1 MARGQTTRDF
11 VLDTAVA
18 LFNEQGTAAVSTNHI
33 AEAAGISPGNLY
45 YHFKNKEDIIRAVLD
60 RMYEEWN
67 AVYVIPTDATFDLA
81 VLQAAL
87 RQNFELLWRYRFF
100 YRELGALVRR
110 DRQLG
115 RRHKAIQE
123 QRQREQLALF
133 DRLAAAGVFKW
144 PRKRAEVEATL
155 TIAWLVGNYW
165 LNHLE
170 SSGESVTLDMMQQG
184 VDLIVRLFTPYL
196 NE

>member
-11 VLDTAVA
+11 VLDTAVT

-67 AVYVIPTDATFDLA
+67 AVYVIPTEATFDLA

-87 RQNFELLWRYRFF
+87 RQNFELLWRFRFF

-144 PRKRAEVEATL
+144 PRKRTEVEATL
-155 TIAWLVGNYW
+155 TVAWIVGNYW
-165 LNHLE
+165 LSHLE
-170 SSGESVTLDMMQQG
+170 SSGESVTPDMMQQG

>member
-1 MARGQTTRDF
+1 MARGQTTKDSI
-11 VLDTAVA
+11 LDTAVT

-45 YHFKNKEDIIRAVLD
+45 YHFKNKDDIIRAVLD

-67 AVYVIPTDATFDLA
+67 AVYIVPTDASFDLA
-81 VLQAAL
+81 VLRAAL
-87 RQNFELLWRYRFF
+87 RRNFDLLWRYRFF

-115 RRHKAIQE
+115 RQHKAIQE

-133 DRLAAAGVFKW
+133 DRLAAAGVFTW
-144 PRKRAEVEATL
+144 PRKRSEVEETL
-155 TIAWLVGNYW
+155 TIAWIAGNYW
-165 LNHLE
+165 LAYLE
-170 SSGESVTLDMMQQG
+170 SSGESVTQDMVQQG
-184 VDLIVRLFTPYL
+184 VELIVRLFTPYL
-196 NE
+196 TK

>member
-1 MARGQTTRDF
+1 MARRQTTKDF
-11 VLDTAVA
+11 VIDTAVN

-67 AVYVIPTDATFDLA
+67 AVYVVPTDAAFDLS
-81 VLQAAL
+81 VLRATL

-100 YRELGALVRR
+100 YRELGALVRH

-115 RRHKAIQE
+115 RRHKAIQA

-144 PRKRAEVEATL
+144 PRKRSEVDETL
-155 TIAWLVGNYW
+155 TIAWIVGTYW
-165 LNHLE
+165 LAYLE
-170 SSGESVTLDMMQQG
+170 SSGESNAPDLLQQG
-184 VDLIVRLFTPYL
+184 VELIVRLFTPYL
-196 NE
+196 N

>member
-1 MARGQTTRDF
+1 MARGQTTKDF
-11 VLDTAVA
+11 ILDTAVD

-33 AEAAGISPGNLY
+33 AEAAEISPGNLY

-67 AVYVIPTDATFDLA
+67 AVYIVPADASFDLA
-81 VLQAAL
+81 VLRAAL

-110 DRQLG
+110 DKQLG
-115 RRHKAIQE
+115 RRHKTIQE

-133 DRLAAAGVFKW
+133 DRLAAAEVFKW
-144 PRKRAEVEATL
+144 PRKRSEVEATL
-155 TIAWLVGNYW
+155 TIAWIVGNYW
-165 LNHLE
+165 LSHLE
-170 SSGESVTLDMMQQG
+170 SGGENVTPDMMQEG
-184 VDLIVRLFTPYL
+184 VELIVRLFTPYL
-196 NE
+196 GE

>member
-1 MARGQTTRDF
+1 MTRGQTTQD
-11 VLDTAVA
+11 VILDTAVT

-67 AVYVIPTDATFDLA
+67 VVYVLPADAAFSLD
-81 VLQAAL
+81 VLRAAL
-87 RQNFELLWRYRFF
+87 RQNFDLQWRYRFF

-110 DRQLG
+110 DKQLG
-115 RRHKAIQE
+115 RRHKVLQE

-144 PRKRAEVEATL
+144 PRKRSEVEATL
-155 TIAWLVGNYW
+155 TIAWIVGNYW
-165 LNHLE
+165 LSHLE
-170 SSGESVTLDMMQQG
+170 SGGENVTPEMVQQG
-184 VDLIVRLFTPYL
+184 VELIVRLFTPYL
-196 NE
+196 SE

>member
-11 VLDTAVA
+11 VLDTAVT

-45 YHFKNKEDIIRAVLD
+45 YHFKNKDDIIRAVFD
-60 RMYEEWN
+60 RMVEEWN
-67 AVYVIPTDATFDLA
+67 AVYLVPADAVFDLA
-81 VLQAAL
+81 MLREAL
-87 RQNFELLWRYRFF
+87 RQNFDLLWRYRFF
-100 YRELGALVRR
+100 YRELGALVRH

-115 RRHKAIQE
+115 KRHKAIQE

-144 PRKRAEVEATL
+144 PRKRSEVEETL
-155 TIAWLVGNYW
+155 TIAWIVGNYW
-165 LNHLE
+165 LAHLE
-170 SSGESVTLDMMQQG
+170 SGGETVTPELMQQG
-184 VDLIVRLFTPYL
+184 VELILRLFTPYL
-196 NE
+196 NK

>member
-11 VLDTAVA
+11 VLDTTVN

-67 AVYVIPTDATFDLA
+67 AVYIMPADASFDLD
-81 VLQAAL
+81 VLRAAL

-110 DRQLG
+110 DKQLG
-115 RRHKAIQE
+115 RRHRVIQE

-133 DRLAAAGVFKW
+133 DRLAAARVFKW
-144 PRKRAEVEATL
+144 PRKRSEVEATL
-155 TIAWLVGNYW
+155 TIAWIVGNYW
-165 LNHLE
+165 LSYLE
-170 SSGESVTLDMMQQG
+170 SGGENVTPDMMQEG
-184 VDLIVRLFTPYL
+184 VELIVRLFTPYL
-196 NE
+196 ST

>member
-11 VLDTAVA
+11 ILDTAVA
-18 LFNEQGTAAVSTNHI
+18 LFNEQGTALVTTNRI
-33 AEAAGISPGNLY
+33 AEAAGMSPGNLY

-60 RMYEEWN
+60 WMYEEWN
-67 AVYVIPTDATFDLA
+67 AVYAVPTDASFDLD
-81 VLQAAL
+81 VLRAAL

-144 PRKRAEVEATL
+144 PRRRSEVEATL
-155 TIAWLVGNYW
+155 TIAWIVGNYW
-165 LNHLE
+165 LAHLE
-170 SSGESVTLDMMQQG
+170 SNGEAVTPEMMQQG
-184 VDLIVRLFTPYL
+184 VELIVRLFAPYL
-196 NE
+196 NR

>member
-11 VLDTAVA
+11 ILDTAVM
-18 LFNEQGTAAVSTNHI
+18 LFNEQSTAAVSTNHI
-33 AEAAGISPGNLY
+33 ANAAGISPGNLY
-45 YHFKNKEDIIRAVLD
+45 YHFKNKEEIIRAVLD

-67 AVYVIPTDATFDLA
+67 AVYTVPTGDSFDLD
-81 VLQAAL
+81 VLRAAL
-87 RQNFELLWRYRFF
+87 RRNLELLWRYRFF
-100 YRELGALVRR
+100 YRELGALVLH

-144 PRKRAEVEATL
+144 PRKRSEVEETL
-155 TIAWLVGNYW
+155 TIAWIVGNYW
-165 LNHLE
+165 LAYLE
-170 SSGESVTLDMMQQG
+170 SSGESVTPEMLQQG
-184 VDLIVRLFTPYL
+184 VELIVRLFTPYL
-196 NE
+196 GQ

>member
-1 MARGQTTRDF
+1 MARRQTTPDNI
-11 VLDTAVA
+11 LDMAVT
-18 LFNEQGTAAVSTNHI
+18 LFNEHGTAAVSTNHI
-33 AEAAGISPGNLY
+33 ARAVGISPGNLY

-67 AVYVIPTDATFDLA
+67 AVYLVPTDASFDLE
-81 VLQAAL
+81 VLRAAL

-100 YRELGALVRR
+100 YRELGALVRH

-144 PRKRAEVEATL
+144 PRKRSEVAETL
-155 TIAWLVGNYW
+155 TIAWIVGNYW
-165 LNHLE
+165 LAYLE
-170 SSGESVTLDMMQQG
+170 SSGESVTPQALQQG
-184 VDLIVRLFTPYL
+184 VELIVRLLAPYL

>member
-11 VLDTAVA
+11 ILDITVT
-18 LFNEQGTAAVSTNHI
+18 LFNEQGTAAISTNHI

-60 RMYEEWN
+60 RMIEEWN
-67 AVYVIPTDATFDLA
+67 AVYLVPADAVFDLT
-81 VLQAAL
+81 LLREAL
-87 RQNFELLWRYRFF
+87 RQNFDLLWQYRFF
-100 YRELGALVRR
+100 YRELGALVRH

-115 RRHKAIQE
+115 KRYKSIQE

-144 PRKRAEVEATL
+144 PRKRSEVEETL
-155 TIAWLVGNYW
+155 SIAWIVGNYW
-165 LNHLE
+165 LAHLE
-170 SSGESVTLDMMQQG
+170 SGGETVTPELMQQG
-184 VDLIVRLFTPYL
+184 VDLILRLFTPYL
-196 NE
+196 NK

>member
-1 MARGQTTRDF
+1 MRGRTTRDF
-11 VLDTAVA
+11 IIDTAVA

-33 AEAAGISPGNLY
+33 AGAAGISPGNLY
-45 YHFKNKEDIIRAVLD
+45 YHFKNKEDIIRAVVD
-60 RMYEEWN
+60 RMYEEWST
-67 AVYVIPTDATFDLA
+67 VYVIPAGASFDLD
-81 VLQAAL
+81 VLRAAL
-87 RQNFELLWRYRFF
+87 RRNFELLERYRFF
-100 YRELGALVRR
+100 YRELGALMRC

-144 PRKRAEVEATL
+144 PRKRSEVEATL
-155 TIAWLVGNYW
+155 TIAWIVGNYW
-165 LNHLE
+165 QAYLE
-170 SSGESVTLDMMQQG
+170 SSGENVTPDMLQQG
-184 VDLIVRLFTPYL
+184 VELVVRLFTPYL

>member
-11 VLDTAVA
+11 VLDTAVT

-60 RMYEEWN
+60 RMHEEWN
-67 AVYVIPTDATFDLA
+67 AVYVVPTNTSFDLE
-81 VLQAAL
+81 VLRAAL

-115 RRHKAIQE
+115 KRHKAIQE

-144 PRKRAEVEATL
+144 PRKRSEVEATL
-155 TIAWLVGNYW
+155 TVAWIIGNYW
-165 LNHLE
+165 LAHLE
-170 SSGESVTLDMMQQG
+170 SGGESVTPEMLQQG
-184 VDLIVRLFTPYL
+184 VELIVQLFTPYL

>member
-18 LFNEQGTAAVSTNHI
+18 LFNEQGTALVSTNHI
-33 AEAAGISPGNLY
+33 AKAAGMSPGNLY
-45 YHFKNKEDIIRAVLD
+45 YHFKNKEDIIRAVLA

-67 AVYVIPTDATFDLA
+67 AVYVVPVDASFDLD
-81 VLQAAL
+81 VLRAAL
-87 RQNFELLWRYRFF
+87 RRNFELLWRYRFF

-110 DRQLG
+110 DRPLG
-115 RRHKAIQE
+115 RRHTAIQE

-144 PRKRAEVEATL
+144 PRKRSEVEETL
-155 TIAWLVGNYW
+155 TIAWVIGNYW
-165 LNHLE
+165 LAYLE
-170 SSGESVTLDMMQQG
+170 SSGEAVSPDLMQQG
-184 VDLIVRLFTPYL
+184 VELIVRLFAPYL
-196 NE
+196 KA

>member
-45 YHFKNKEDIIRAVLD
+45 YHFKNKDDIIRAVFD
-60 RMYEEWN
+60 RMVEEWD
-67 AVYVIPTDATFDLA
+67 AVYLVSADAVFDLA
-81 VLQAAL
+81 MLREAL
-87 RQNFELLWRYRFF
+87 RRNFDLLWRYRFF
-100 YRELGALVRR
+100 YRELGALVRH

-115 RRHKAIQE
+115 KRHKAIQE

-133 DRLAAAGVFKW
+133 DRLAAAGVFKR
-144 PRKRAEVEATL
+144 PRKRSEVEETL
-155 TIAWLVGNYW
+155 TIAWIVGNYW
-165 LNHLE
+165 LAHLE
-170 SSGESVTLDMMQQG
+170 SGGETVTPELMQQG
-184 VDLIVRLFTPYL
+184 VELIMRLFTPYL
-196 NE
+196 NK